1 MTMNSMVR
9 ALALAILVLFLAV
22 CHCTGQA
29 LPTAFGRQGTQES
42 SAAQAT
48 ARSDSADSNR
58 PALQRRDWRYRLRPS
73 DVIGVNFSVTEVFNQ
88 LVAVQPD
95 GYITLR
101 AVGDLRVEGQSIPEV
116 TETIR
121 AAYAR
126 IVSPQVIAIELK
138 EFEKPYF
145 IVSGEVARPGKF
157 ELRGDTTVAE
167 AVGIAGGFRDT
178 ARHSQVLLFRRVSN
192 DWMEARKLDLKKML
206 RAGNLSEDLHLRPG
220 DMLFVPKNTI
230 SKIKPFLPI
239 PGFGFNFNPSQF

>member
-1 MTMNSMVR
+1 MKHKR
-9 ALALAILVLFLAV
+9 YCLVFLSLFL
-22 CHCTGQA
+22 CLTA
-29 LPTAFGRQGTQES
+29 LPAFGRQGTQES
-42 SAAQAT
+42 SAEQAT
-48 ARSDSADSNR
+48 ARSDSADSSR

-178 ARHSQVLLFRRVSN
+178 AKHSQVLLFRRVSN
-192 DWMEARKLDLKKML
+192 DWMEAKKLDLKKML

-220 DMLFVPKNTI
+220 DMIFVPKNAY
-230 SKIKPFLPI
+230 SKILPFI
-239 PGFGFNFNPSQF
+239 PRPSMGVSLTPVN